1 MPGSSY
7 KNDPAVSRG
16 GALGRGGLGG
26 AQDPTG
32 LGLAKGGACG
42 GRRAHPGNGA
52 GPAGEAP
59 TGFRASDRP
68 DHSPRRSLWLRAR
81 AECPSLRQPG
91 LRAGAGGGSGTVPR
105 AVLPAT
111 QAWSP
116 EGGRTAS
123 TGRLLPRACDA
134 DPGGPAFL
142 RPDRVQSPGGLQEL
156 AVDSEETVRG
166 SAPPLSPPLSPSPC
180 RAAGPPDRVSKR
192 LGSEAGDGEG
202 APGLWERTWLTA
214 ALPAGHPRAGWRSHG
229 PGRDP
234 RRLGP
239 LRTAWHGWPS
249 RPRFSSESAGC

>member
-32 LGLAKGGACG
+32 SGLAKGGACG
-42 GRRAHPGNGA
+42 GRRAHPGSGA

-111 QAWSP
+111 QARSP

-142 RPDRVQSPGGLQEL
+142 RPDWVRSPGGLQEL

-166 SAPPLSPPLSPSPC
+166 SAPPPSPPPP
-180 RAAGPPDRVSKR
+180 RAPAAQQGPLTAFQSGWARRPGTARGP
-192 LGSEAGDGEG
+192 LGSGNALGSQQ
-202 APGLWERTWLTA
+202 LC
-214 ALPAGHPRAGWRSHG
+214 LPAPALGLALAWPR
-229 PGRDP
+229 P
-234 RRLGP
+234 
-239 LRTAWHGWPS
+239 
-249 RPRFSSESAGC
+249 

>member
-7 KNDPAVSRG
+7 KNDPTVSRG

-68 DHSPRRSLWLRAR
+68 DHSPRRSLWLRAP

-123 TGRLLPRACDA
+123 TGRLLPGACDA
-134 DPGGPAFL
+134 EPRWAGLPTPGPGPVTRGPPRAGRGL
-142 RPDRVQSPGGLQEL
+142 RGDRAGVCATPRSPG
-156 AVDSEETVRG
+156 
-166 SAPPLSPPLSPSPC
+166 PC

-202 APGLWERTWLTA
+202 APGLWERTRLTA
-214 ALPAGHPRAGWRSHG
+214 ALPAGRPRAGWRSHG

>member
-16 GALGRGGLGG
+16 GTLGRGGLGG
-26 AQDPTG
+26 AQDPAG
-32 LGLAKGGACG
+32 PGLAKGGACG
-42 GRRAHPGNGA
+42 GRRAHPGSGA

-59 TGFRASDRP
+59 TGFRASDRL

-91 LRAGAGGGSGTVPR
+91 LRAGAGGGSGTVPT

-111 QAWSP
+111 QARSP

-123 TGRLLPRACDA
+123 TGRLLPGACDA
-134 DPGGPAFL
+134 EPRWAGLPTPGPGPVTRGPPRAGRGL
-142 RPDRVQSPGGLQEL
+142 GGDRAGVCATPRSPG
-156 AVDSEETVRG
+156 
-166 SAPPLSPPLSPSPC
+166 PC
-180 RAAGPPDRVSKR
+180 RAAGPPERGPRFKAAG
-192 LGSEAGDGEG
+192 LGGRGRRG
-202 APGLWERTWLTA
+202 GPW
-214 ALPAGHPRAGWRSHG
+214 ALGTHSAHSSSACRRPCAGWRSHG

-234 RRLGP
+234 WRLGP